1 MDEFVRIVSGVFAK
15 QLKGIFKPTLWRLF
29 AYSSMW
35 VAINRSFTIHIDAR
49 VVVNDIVRRNIK
61 FIRAKYPFLDNNAV
75 GEN

>member
-1 MDEFVRIVSGVFAK
+1 
-15 QLKGIFKPTLWRLF
+15 
-29 AYSSMW
+29 MW